1 MHIRGLKKFLVGEVK
16 NKLIFFSKVVTNV
29 KKRKGLKMFLVKVVS
44 KVVTR
49 VKRER
54 DKKIF
59 S

>member
-1 MHIRGLKKFLVGEVK
+1 MHIRGLKKSLVGEVK
-16 NKLIFFSKVVTNV
+16 NNFFSKVVTNV

-54 DKKIF
+54 DKKVF

>member
-1 MHIRGLKKFLVGEVK
+1 MHIRGLKKSLVGEVK
-16 NKLIFFSKVVTNV
+16 NNFFSKVVTNV
-29 KKRKGLKMFLVKVVS
+29 KKRKGLKTFLVKLVS

-54 DKKIF
+54 DKKVF